1 MSSATARPILTG
13 TGTFGIA
20 AKMCLKHFGNSD
32 PQRFKSI
39 RGRFTSAVYHGE
51 TFKIQMWKLEAGPG
65 FQRIAYQVSVK
76 ERNIK
81 ALNGV
86 VEIFNQPKPKL

>member
-1 MSSATARPILTG
+1 
-13 TGTFGIA
+13 
-20 AKMCLKHFGNSD
+20 
-32 PQRFKSI
+32 
-39 RGRFTSAVYHGE
+39 
-51 TFKIQMWKLEAGPG
+51 MWKLEAGPG

-86 VEIFNQPKPKL
+86 VEIFDQPKPKL